1 MIQSIKHIS
10 HKIKTDYTFCV
21 PFFNVTHSIL
31 FKNGPRAPQRPLHL
45 LARAIHTRVSN
56 VHEED
61 KQTYQLLLPYKN
73 VCGANDSSSKPFILL
88 TDTTAADLHGNNH
101 WSWME
106 GLMGLFFYSAETEV
120 IHWVRAPPTA
130 RRKLVLRGVLEIHL
144 ERQMHLKQSKA
155 KS

>member
-1 MIQSIKHIS
+1 MSCICQKRSFHLGEKKHGDRHVDIFKEHVRNKSDAVFPVMIQSIKHIS
-10 HKIKTDYTFCV
+10 HKIKTHYTFYV

-56 VHEED
+56 VHEEE

-101 WSWME
+101 
-106 GLMGLFFYSAETEV
+106 
-120 IHWVRAPPTA
+120 
-130 RRKLVLRGVLEIHL
+130 
-144 ERQMHLKQSKA
+144 
-155 KS
+155 